1 MKTNTMFITVLTLA
15 FVLATVPAFAQRGL
29 GIGGVV
35 GGDTAVNTAGGAVSS
50 AGGAVTSAGAQAGAA
65 TSGAA
70 NAGAGAAKGT
80 TQAGTAAQAAAGGGI
95 VTHIDGNPQLAT
107 QVQSMLPSGVT
118 LSSAATGFRNEGQ
131 FLAALNASQ
140 NLDIPF
146 ETLKTKMTGSDDMSL
161 GAAIHASKPS
171 ISDHDAKEEAK
182 RAEREAKKQMDV
194 KANASAHA
202 NTSTSANAGT
212 KPGRANVDADDKTSV
227 NASAGASVKR

>member
-1 MKTNTMFITVLTLA
+1 
-15 FVLATVPAFAQRGL
+15 
-29 GIGGVV
+29 
-35 GGDTAVNTAGGAVSS
+35 
-50 AGGAVTSAGAQAGAA
+50 
-65 TSGAA
+65 
-70 NAGAGAAKGT
+70 
-80 TQAGTAAQAAAGGGI
+80 
-95 VTHIDGNPQLAT
+95 VTHIDSNPQLAT

-146 ETLKTKMTGSDDMSL
+146 ETLKTKMTGSDDTSL

>member
-35 GGDTAVNTAGGAVSS
+35 GGHTAVNSAGGAVSS

-65 TSGAA
+65 
-70 NAGAGAAKGT
+70 KGT
-80 TQAGTAAQAAAGGGI
+80 TQAGTSAQAAAGAGI
-95 VTHIDGNPQLAT
+95 VTHIDSNPQLAT

-146 ETLKTKMTGSDDMSL
+146 ETLKTKMTGSDDTSL

-202 NTSTSANAGT
+202 NTSTSANANA
-212 KPGRANVDADDKTSV
+212 KPGH
-227 NASAGASVKR
+227 

>member
-1 MKTNTMFITVLTLA
+1 MKTNKMFITVLTLA
-15 FVLATVPAFAQRGL
+15 LVLATVPAFAQRGL

-35 GGDTAVNTAGGAVSS
+35 GGHTAVNSAGGAVSS
-50 AGGAVTSAGAQAGAA
+50 AG
-65 TSGAA
+65 
-70 NAGAGAAKGT
+70 GAAKGT
-80 TQAGTAAQAAAGGGI
+80 TQAGTAAQGAAGGGI
-95 VTHIDGNPQLAT
+95 VTHIDSNPQLAT